1 MDATDHEFF
10 WTMLMEQAIAG
21 DEFAYHRM
29 LAAIAVSLT
38 RSLRGR
44 ASRSGLDIEDIVQD
58 VLLALHLKR
67 ATWVSGT
74 PVAPWVTAIARNKIV
89 DAWRRHARRPQVSLD
104 SVVDTLRVDVDPRDE
119 LSGDLERGIAALTPR
134 QREVL
139 TAVSLQGCTSMEAA
153 RRLDISEGAV
163 RVTMHRAFKSL
174 AVLFAGR
181 V

>member
-1 MDATDHEFF
+1 MDAPDHEFF

-29 LAAIAVSLT
+29 LAAIAVALT

-67 ATWVSGT
+67 GTWVRGT

-89 DAWRRHARRPQVSLD
+89 DGWRHHVRRQQVSLD
-104 SVVDTLRVDVDPRDE
+104 SVVDALCVDVDPRDE
-119 LSGDLERGIAALTPR
+119 LSGDLERGLAALTPR
-134 QREVL
+134 QRAVL
-139 TAVSLQGCTSMEAA
+139 TAVSLQGYTSTETAQ
-153 RRLDISEGAV
+153 RLDMSEGAV
-163 RVTMHRAFKSL
+163 RVTLHRAFKSL
-174 AVLFAGR
+174 AALFAGR
-181 V
+181 E